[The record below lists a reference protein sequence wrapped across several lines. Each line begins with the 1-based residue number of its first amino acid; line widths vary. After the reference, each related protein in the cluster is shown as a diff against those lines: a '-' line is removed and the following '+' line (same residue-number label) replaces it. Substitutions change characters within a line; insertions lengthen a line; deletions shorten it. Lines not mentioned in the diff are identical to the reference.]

1 MGFDFESHLGAVERS
16 VSSLERDG
24 LPAGAV
30 TLSRSY
36 ATTVEDL
43 WDAVTN
49 GERIPR
55 WFLPISGE
63 LELGGRY
70 QLEGN
75 AGGVITACNAH
86 HISRSHGSSARI
98 PVGSRYVSRTTE
110 SAARGLHSRTP
121 RTFQNTGASTG
132 RARSASAGSWVSW
145 DSRPIS
151 RNRPSQCRTKPLS
164 QLRRMVRRSS
174 QAAVRGGRERRQGA
188 RPHSTLVNR
197 PSPPD
202 APALSNLRDSKARPM
217 RVRSY
222 GYGTPRL
229 ERWWAMQ
236 ESNLQP
242 DD

>member
-36 ATTVEDL
+36 ATPVEYL

-55 WFLPISGE
+55 WFLPISGD

-75 AGGVITACNAH
+75 AGGVITACK
-86 HISRSHGSSARI
+86 RPSHFALTWEFGED
-98 PVGSRYVSRTTE
+98 T
-110 SAARGLHSRTP
+110 
-121 RTFQNTGASTG
+121 
-132 RARSASAGSWVSW
+132 SWVE
-145 DSRPIS
+145 
-151 RNRPSQCRTKPLS
+151 
-164 QLRRMVRRSS
+164 VRFS
-174 QAAVRGGRERRQGA
+174 
-188 RPHSTLVNR
+188 
-197 PSPPD
+197 
-202 APALSNLRDSKARPM
+202 
-217 RVRSY
+217 
-222 GYGTPRL
+222 
-229 ERWWAMQ
+229 
-236 ESNLQP
+236 